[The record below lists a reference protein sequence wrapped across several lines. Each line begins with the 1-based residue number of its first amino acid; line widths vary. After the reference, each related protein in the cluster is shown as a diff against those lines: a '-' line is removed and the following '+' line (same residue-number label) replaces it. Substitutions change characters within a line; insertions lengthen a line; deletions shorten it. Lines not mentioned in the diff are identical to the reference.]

1 MYPRL
6 VWSQIK
12 RHCGQQSKALGW
24 FFGSSEMFPSVAM
37 YWLILVFICL
47 FVSFSVFVLSA
58 VILIHHSFKFN
69 QIITK
74 CSCQSVAHGRRELG
88 FVTEGHLT
96 VFFCWSLEP
105 SSVTFGYR
113 SEKRTS
119 GLNDGNLWS
128 TMQHRRLSDFCFSY
142 LHLLLCCS
150 YCDQISVLL
159 NSPAMSI
166 LLTKT
171 LFLKLVLFL

>member
-1 MYPRL
+1 MTIILHNCLEHKLLMYPRL

-24 FFGSSEMFPSVAM
+24 FFGSSETFPSVAI
-37 YWLILVFICL
+37 YLLILVFICL

-96 VFFCWSLEP
+96 VFFSGVWSPLASLLGIDQKRERRVLTMET
-105 SSVTFGYR
+105 SDLRCSTGDFQTFVFLIYI
-113 SEKRTS
+113 
-119 GLNDGNLWS
+119 
-128 TMQHRRLSDFCFSY
+128 
-142 LHLLLCCS
+142 CS
-150 YCDQISVLL
+150 YF
-159 NSPAMSI
+159 PPI
-166 LLTKT
+166 LIK
-171 LFLKLVLFL
+171 FQFY